1 MSTRLLVFDGL
12 IVPER
17 DIVEALNLAKDMRL
31 KSIYRGIH
39 PVALRIALKYALA
52 VDDMFAKQQLSPEQ
66 EEAINR
72 YVQQLLKDVE
82 KMRQ

>member
-1 MSTRLLVFDGL
+1 
-12 IVPER
+12 
-17 DIVEALNLAKDMRL
+17 
-31 KSIYRGIH
+31 
-39 PVALRIALKYALA
+39 LKYALA

-66 EEAINR
+66 EKAINR